1 MTRRPASKVAST
13 PRFIWPT
20 WQLPISLVL
29 LPTIGFAGTD
39 GAQLLARCDTVPSVS
54 ASSHPAESSRTPETA
69 WCEGYIAGL
78 SESHDGM
85 GYCRRTQAERSPGF
99 EREAVQ
105 RYLTEHRDRL
115 HEPADTLV
123 LDALRHAFPCLR

>member
-1 MTRRPASKVAST
+1 MTRTARPKVTRLFWPAWRFSAS
-13 PRFIWPT
+13 
-20 WQLPISLVL
+20 LLL
-29 LPTIGFAGTD
+29 LPAIGLAGTD
-39 GAQLLARCDTVPSVS
+39 GSQLLTRCGAAPSVS
-54 ASSHPAESSRTPETA
+54 ASSHPTEPSRSPEAA
-69 WCEGYIAGL
+69 WCEGYITGL

-105 RYLTEHRDRL
+105 RFLAEHRDRL
-115 HEPADTLV
+115 HEPAAALV

>member
-1 MTRRPASKVAST
+1 MTRPARPKVT
-13 PRFIWPT
+13 RLLWPVWRFSA
-20 WQLPISLVL
+20 SLVL
-29 LPTIGFAGTD
+29 LPTTGLAGTD
-39 GAQLLARCDTVPSVS
+39 GVQLMARCDAAPSVS
-54 ASSHPAESSRTPETA
+54 ASSKPAEPSRTPETA
-69 WCEGYIAGL
+69 WCEGYIPGL

-105 RYLTEHRDRL
+105 RFLAEHRNRL
-115 HEPADTLV
+115 HEPAAALV

>member
-1 MTRRPASKVAST
+1 MTRTAQPKVTRLFWPAW
-13 PRFIWPT
+13 RFSA
-20 WQLPISLVL
+20 SLVL
-29 LPTIGFAGTD
+29 LPMTGLAGTD
-39 GAQLLARCDTVPSVS
+39 GSQLLTRCGAAPSVS
-54 ASSHPAESSRTPETA
+54 ARSNTAKPSRTPETA
-69 WCEGYIAGL
+69 WCEGYITGL

-105 RYLTEHRDRL
+105 RYLTDHRDRL
-115 HEPADTLV
+115 HEPAATLV